1 MTKAET
7 IKLIRKNINYA
18 IADRYNITEEEYN
31 LIKIDLIINGKNCR
45 INAVYQDIH
54 MNFLEENLKR

>member
-7 IKLIRKNINYA
+7 IKLIRKNINFA

-31 LIKIDLIINGKNCR
+31 LIKTDLIINCKNCR
-45 INAVYQDIH
+45 INAIFQDINI
-54 MNFLEENLKR
+54 NFLEENLKR